1 MNKKL
6 PLLWYM
12 QGDVAGLAKKLLGK
26 VLCTNID
33 GYNTSGIIVETEAYC
48 SINDKACHANGQKKT
63 ERNAVMFEE
72 GGHAY
77 VYLCYGIHHLFN
89 VVTNRKGVADAVLV
103 RAVQPVEGLGCML
116 LRRGLDSVSKRLTAG
131 PGMLTQAMGIEIQH
145 NGIRLDGH
153 TIWVEDGAD
162 LPSFNIVETTRIG
175 VAYAEEDALK
185 PWRFYIKNNEWVSK
199 IV

>member
-1 MNKKL
+1 
-6 PLLWYM
+6 
-12 QGDVAGLAKKLLGK
+12 
-26 VLCTNID
+26 
-33 GYNTSGIIVETEAYC
+33 
-48 SINDKACHANGQKKT
+48 
-63 ERNAVMFEE
+63 
-72 GGHAY
+72 
-77 VYLCYGIHHLFN
+77 
-89 VVTNRKGVADAVLV
+89 LV

-162 LPSFNIVETTRIG
+162 QPSFNIVKTTRIG

-185 PWRFYIKNNEWVSK
+185 PWRFLIKKKEWVSK
-199 IV
+199 IVFSRISNTMMSVVCSEKCAPIGPD